1 MKIIVGLGNPGKK
14 YESTRHNAGFAAVEA
29 LRSIWK
35 FEEWKIDKKSGSAV
49 SSGTLNGEKIY
60 LLKPQDF
67 MNASGESVSKFA
79 SYHKT
84 LPKDIFV
91 IHDELD
97 LPPGE
102 ARFAFNRGSAG
113 HNGVQSVADCLGTK
127 EFHRF
132 RIGIGRSAEH
142 DKSAE
147 TYVLEKFEDEENKI
161 LKTVLS
167 EIAENI
173 EKYLNEK

>member
-1 MKIIVGLGNPGKK
+1 
-14 YESTRHNAGFAAVEA
+14 
-29 LRSIWK
+29 
-35 FEEWKIDKKSGSAV
+35 
-49 SSGTLNGEKIY
+49 
-60 LLKPQDF
+60 
-67 MNASGESVSKFA
+67 MNASGEAISKFA

-84 LPKDIFV
+84 LPKDIIV

-132 RIGIGRSAEH
+132 RIGIGRSGEH

-147 TYVLEKFEDEENKI
+147 TYVLERFGDEENKI
-161 LKTVLS
+161 LKTILS
-167 EIAENI
+167 EIAEKI
-173 EKYLNEK
+173 KKYLEK